1 VWHILEDLPVFMN
14 ETYGPG
20 QKQQVQE
27 TAKRPFSGI
36 EEIPKLDGQTPSA
49 HSLMALPHVLPGTS

>member
-1 VWHILEDLPVFMN
+1 MN

-36 EEIPKLDGQTPSA
+36 EEIPKLDGQTLSA
-49 HSLMALPHVLPGTS
+49 HSPTALPHVLPGTTS